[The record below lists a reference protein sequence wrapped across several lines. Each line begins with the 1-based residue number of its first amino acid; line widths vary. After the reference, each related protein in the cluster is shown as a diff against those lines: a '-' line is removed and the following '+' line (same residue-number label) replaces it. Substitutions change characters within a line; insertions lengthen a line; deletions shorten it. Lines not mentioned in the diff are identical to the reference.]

1 MVQWLGLRAF
11 TGEGPG
17 FNPGRE
23 SKIPQARVA
32 KSKNTLLLKKKKKML
47 SPSSEYSMSY
57 GFFAVLMAK
66 STYHHDKYK
75 IKKKLEI
82 L

>member
-11 TGEGPG
+11 TGKGPG

-23 SKIPQARVA
+23 TKIPQARVA
-32 KSKNTLLLKKKKKML
+32 KSKNTLLLKKTL

-57 GFFAVLMAK
+57 GLFAVLMSK
-66 STYHHDKYK
+66 STYHLDKYK

>member
-1 MVQWLGLRAF
+1 MVRTPSF
-11 TGEGPG
+11 HCRGPR

-23 SKIPQARVA
+23 TKIPQARVA
-32 KSKNTLLLKKKKKML
+32 KNKNTLLLKKEKL
-47 SPSSEYSMSY
+47 CQPSSEHSMSY
-57 GFFAVLMAK
+57 GLFAVLMSK
-66 STYHHDKYK
+66 STCHHDKYK